1 MKPKKIINKQGVN
14 AADDELHPGYNEKN
28 PSQPQGAF
36 VSDSVKEGDLNA
48 GKKKSVIKLKKRK
61 EKLSN
66 KK

>member
-1 MKPKKIINKQGVN
+1 MPKKINNKQSVD
-14 AADDELHPGYNEKN
+14 AAVDDLHSGYNEKN

-36 VSDSVKEGDLNA
+36 VADSLKEEEVNS

-66 KK
+66 KS